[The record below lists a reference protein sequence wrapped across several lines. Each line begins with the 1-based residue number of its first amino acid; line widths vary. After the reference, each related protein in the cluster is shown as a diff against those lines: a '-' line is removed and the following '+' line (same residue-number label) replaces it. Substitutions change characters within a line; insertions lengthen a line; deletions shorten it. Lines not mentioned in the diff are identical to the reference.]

1 MAAGSGSGKA
11 AGVNPYLTAADIGGG
26 ALTALLSSISAAN
39 ERKRNEQMTREGIQ
53 ANRESDIRDLA
64 SKESTLDPFRQQMM
78 QAGDISKLDRIERGS
93 YSPVHMT
100 PSGPYASYVPQMSGG
115 FNYSKSPELIQSA
128 AALKR
133 NVMGGNTAPTMTDPT
148 NYGKTAALDLVR
160 IASDRADPASVNASG
175 APPRSVGAYTE
186 GVQTRTA
193 GGLGASETRSTDV
206 TVQQAQQILDRAFR
220 SELGRAPQPG
230 EINQLLASQGLKPGD
245 RWVGSGGLNGILNS
259 LRSQAQAA
267 PMQPSYTGH

>member
-1 MAAGSGSGKA
+1 MKA
-11 AGVNPYLTAADIGGG
+11 ADWIALASGIGGG
-26 ALTALLSSISAAN
+26 ALAAYGASKNRTQDRELREDENELSEAQGTQRTALTESLAN
-39 ERKRNEQMTREGIQ
+39 
-53 ANRESDIRDLA
+53 
-64 SKESTLDPFRQQMM
+64 PFRHQVDQTRALTSLDMLQQFGQGGRHVTPPSNVAPYSGNVRPGYAPSDRMRTA
-78 QAGDISKLDRIERGS
+78 AGTLFDNI
-93 YSPVHMT
+93 
-100 PSGPYASYVPQMSGG
+100 A
-115 FNYSKSPELIQSA
+115 
-128 AALKR
+128 
-133 NVMGGNTAPTMTDPT
+133 GGNTAPTMTDPT